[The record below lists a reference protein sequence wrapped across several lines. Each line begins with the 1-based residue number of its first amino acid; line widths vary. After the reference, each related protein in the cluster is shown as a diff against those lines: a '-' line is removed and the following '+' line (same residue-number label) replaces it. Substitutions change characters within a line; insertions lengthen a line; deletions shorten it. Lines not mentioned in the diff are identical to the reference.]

1 MDSEGR
7 TAAEPERDS
16 SSGAPT
22 ARWLAGLVL
31 VPAVPLLLASVLALA
46 AFYAA
51 PERFGAW
58 LSKLPGDTYL
68 RTAMIFAPASLMA
81 VVVLSTLYLRDSAG
95 QEDPSAHISGGLG
108 RLARLSLV
116 VTGPLLT
123 LIGALAAARYLDA
136 ERVERW
142 LEDLPGTRYV
152 IQALDL
158 APLAL
163 LLAVGVAILIGY
175 APGGRPTALWL
186 PQRRWPRAR
195 VGRVAAGVVLT
206 LATPALLL
214 SLLGLVLQVV
224 APDRFARFLEPL
236 PGDTYLRLLLMLAPT
251 GLLAILLLALLY
263 LLGPLDPHRTQP
275 VRAQP
280 FEVSPRRAPT
290 YGQVAPR
297 QSASA
302 ALSPPRPAPSPT
314 LRSDLAIVVLVVG
327 MILAVAAGALLV
339 GGMLVLL
346 LVQ

>member
-1 MDSEGR
+1 
-7 TAAEPERDS
+7 
-16 SSGAPT
+16 
-22 ARWLAGLVL
+22 
-31 VPAVPLLLASVLALA
+31 
-46 AFYAA
+46 
-51 PERFGAW
+51 
-58 LSKLPGDTYL
+58 
-68 RTAMIFAPASLMA
+68 MIFAPASLVA
-81 VVVLSTLYLRDSAG
+81 VVVLATLYLRDSAD
-95 QEDPSAHISGGLG
+95 QEEPSARLSGGLG

-116 VTGPLLT
+116 VTGPLLA
-123 LIGALAAARYLDA
+123 LIGAFAAARYLDA
-136 ERVERW
+136 ERVEQW
-142 LEDLPGTRYV
+142 LEALPGTRYV

-175 APGGRPTALWL
+175 APGGRPAAPWM

-251 GLLAILLLALLY
+251 GLLAVLLLALLY

-275 VRAQP
+275 VRTQP
-280 FEVSPRRAPT
+280 FGAPSGPAPT
-290 YGQVAPR
+290 YGRVVPR
-297 QSASA
+297 QSAA
-302 ALSPPRPAPSPT
+302 AAISTPGPALSPT
-314 LRSDLAIVVLVVG
+314 LRSDLAMVVLVVG
-327 MILAVAAGALLV
+327 MVLAVAAGALLV

-346 LVQ
+346 LVR